1 MLLAINAQNTFIT
14 IGCFRKDQLEVVTR
28 LATEPRHS
36 ADQYACAISDV
47 LRLRAVDRRQ
57 IGGAIL
63 CSVVPALSSVLRQA
77 VETLFHCPVISVSA
91 GIKTGLNMKIDHPH
105 MLGSDLVCLAVES
118 VSRGK
123 LPCVAVDM
131 GTATTFT
138 VVDKDGV
145 MVGTAIAPG
154 VHLGLEALRQQ
165 AAQLPSVI
173 LDQSVQLIGK
183 NTMDS
188 LSSGVLYGAASMV
201 DGMIQRLREQL
212 GEELTVYLTGPDAP
226 YVADLMKEE
235 TVREPHLALMGLR
248 KIWEKNKKK

>member
-1 MLLAINAQNTFIT
+1 MEA
-14 IGCFRKDQLEVVTR
+14 
-28 LATEPRHS
+28 
-36 ADQYACAISDV
+36 
-47 LRLRAVDRRQ
+47 
-57 IGGAIL
+57 
-63 CSVVPALSSVLRQA
+63 
-77 VETLFHCPVISVSA
+77 
-91 GIKTGLNMKIDHPH
+91 
-105 MLGSDLVCLAVES
+105 
-118 VSRGK
+118 VSRGN
-123 LPCVAVDM
+123 LPCLAVDM

-138 VVDKDGV
+138 VVDKAGV

-154 VHLGLEALRQQ
+154 VHLVLEALRQQ

-188 LSSGVLYGAASMV
+188 ISSGVLYGAASMV

-212 GEELTVYLTGPDAP
+212 GEEPTVYLTGPDAP
-226 YVADLMKEE
+226 YVADLMREK